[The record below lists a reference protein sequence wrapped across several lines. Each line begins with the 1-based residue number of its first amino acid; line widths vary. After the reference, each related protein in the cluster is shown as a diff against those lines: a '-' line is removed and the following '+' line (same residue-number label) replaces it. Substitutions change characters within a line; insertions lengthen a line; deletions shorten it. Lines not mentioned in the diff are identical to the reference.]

1 MQCVR
6 SICLPSNRVLMAC
19 NLAGCTLGL
28 FFSVC
33 WDDPIS
39 AIVLAGGMGWSGS
52 WAVLCAARS
61 AQERLEGMDPELRE
75 DRRVLGLSLVGIPA
89 GLISASMPT
98 VALSLTSIADVLGR
112 RAWRMPSETG

>member
-1 MQCVR
+1 
-6 SICLPSNRVLMAC
+6 
-19 NLAGCTLGL
+19 
-28 FFSVC
+28 
-33 WDDPIS
+33 
-39 AIVLAGGMGWSGS
+39 
-52 WAVLCAARS
+52 
-61 AQERLEGMDPELRE
+61 MDPELRE